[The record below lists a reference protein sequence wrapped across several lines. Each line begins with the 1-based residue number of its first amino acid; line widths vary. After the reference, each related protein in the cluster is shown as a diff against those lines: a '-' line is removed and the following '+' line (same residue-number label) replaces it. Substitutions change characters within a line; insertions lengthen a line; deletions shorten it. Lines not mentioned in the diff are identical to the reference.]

1 MTVVSRYSQ
10 FMVLG
15 VWTKLYDVID
25 KVPFACSGG
34 SLAGLSTCMKV
45 PSLES
50 VATFTA
56 LVTTGAFFGNVD
68 ATYHMRHDKVF
79 IFSGQQDSVVH
90 PGEWELWRIFWD
102 MTPPYLLCIL
112 YKGCLTLNLTWN
124 LKVFWEKGLHFIDV
138 NGTKQFPAKK

>member
-90 PGEWELWRIFWD
+90 PGEWELWRIIWD
-102 MTPPYLLCIL
+102 VAPPYLLYIL
-112 YKGCLTLNLTWN
+112 IRWLTLNLTNWN
-124 LKVFWEKGLHFIDV
+124 RKFFWE
-138 NGTKQFPAKK
+138 NGYIVLRQTVQNSFP

>member
-90 PGEWELWRIFWD
+90 PGEWELSRIFWD
-102 MTPPYLLCIL
+102 VAPPYLLYIL
-112 YKGCLTLNLTWN
+112 IRWLTLNLTNWN
-124 LKVFWEKGLHFIDV
+124 RKFFWE
-138 NGTKQFPAKK
+138 NGYIVLRQTVQNSFP